1 MTTLDTIMNGG
12 LTIEKLEELIDA
24 GKVHFI
30 RARDGKEETAIEWC
44 NKIPEAL
51 GVIRLYTDDAE
62 IDEWGV
68 LVERAESE
76 DPA

>member
-1 MTTLDTIMNGG
+1 MTTLDTIINGG

-24 GKVHFI
+24 GKVRFI
-30 RARDGKEETAIEWC
+30 RATDGKEETAIEWC

-51 GVIRLYTDDAE
+51 GVIRLYTDDSE

>member
-1 MTTLDTIMNGG
+1 MTTLDTITSGD

-24 GKVHFI
+24 GKVSFI
-30 RARDGKEETAIEWC
+30 RVIDDKEETAIEWC

-51 GVIRLYTDDAE
+51 GVIRLYTDDSE
-62 IDEWGV
+62 IDAWGV

-76 DPA
+76 VSA